1 MGESGDNIFNQLMV
15 CFVCYGV
22 EKLCET
28 RHVRQVPQRLVRGQ
42 GGVGESRE
50 NKPNGLKH
58 QNNSW
63 FLICVSI

>member
-28 RHVRQVPQRLVRGQ
+28 RQVRKVPQRLVRGQ
-42 GGVGESRE
+42 GGVGESLRT
-50 NKPNGLKH
+50 NQMG
-58 QNNSW
+58 
-63 FLICVSI
+63 